1 MPPTLRVRLLGA
13 FSVSLDGEPI
23 EGLESARLQS
33 LFAHLVLHR
42 DTSHLRQQLA
52 FLFWPDSSEAQA
64 RNNLRQTLH
73 TLRQASPSL
82 DGVLLADNR
91 TLRWSPDASI
101 HLDVAEF
108 ASELALAETASR
120 QNDPSVMLVALE
132 RAIALYA
139 GDLLPSCYDAW
150 ITTERE
156 TFRQRYLGALRQL
169 VHYLES
175 QRRYAQAIGYA
186 RRLVAHDPPDEAA
199 YRDLMRLLAA
209 VGDRAG
215 AARAYHECVA
225 MLQREL
231 GIAPSPETQ
240 EAYTALMAQSATMS
254 SRTPAPSNPPSLVG
268 RQREWERMRE
278 SWRQARASKPGFILV
293 TGEAGIGKSRLTEEF
308 LLAAQRQEVT
318 TAKTRC
324 YAAEGTLSLAP
335 IADWMRGASLRPTLG
350 DLDAIWLA
358 EVARILPELL
368 SEYPDLPAVEPMS
381 GYGQRQR
388 FFQALARAVLNA
400 PQPLLLL
407 IDDLQ
412 WCDRETLEFLHFLL
426 RSNPTARLL
435 IVGTARIEELPD
447 QHALRPLL
455 LDLRATIGVTEIA
468 LPPLDAAETAM
479 LASRLIDSDIEVDT
493 AMRIYRETEG
503 NPLFIVERM
512 QAGLEHFAER
522 EQGAESRSAN
532 HAAGESGIPSKAQAV
547 IASRLAQLSP
557 PARDLAALA
566 ATIGRAFALDLL
578 MRASGGDEE
587 TLTAALDELWQRRII
602 REQDATSY
610 DFTHDKLREVAYA
623 EISAPQRRLLHRRI
637 AHGLEAMRADDLD
650 TVSAQIAAHYDR
662 AGDAERAIPYYERA
676 AAVAQR
682 VYANEDAIELLLRAL
697 ALLDRLPGGMKR
709 DKQELT
715 LLLKL
720 GAIYRVTRGWTAP
733 ELERLVD
740 RTLILCDTAGDD
752 TQRMNALY
760 GQESLLV
767 VQARLE
773 RVLSVADELQAL
785 YQRAQGSAP
794 PLSRMM
800 LVGARMQLGHLREAE
815 EAFTQIIQ
823 APSPIAGQPLQEVQG
838 WNFEVHTRAWQAH
851 AVWLLGYPDRALS
864 RGREALQLASDLAQP
879 FNQALAATYFA
890 MLQQFCA
897 EPAVAKAQAEAALA
911 LTIEY
916 KAPYYRLWSEL
927 LVSFAVARESP
938 TSAHISQLRASISGF
953 QASGARLRLPY
964 YLWLLAQVYAQ
975 AGLPDDALAAIDEAL
990 AESRATNERW
1000 WDAELHRLRGEL
1012 LLARGS
1018 DNEEVDLALLR
1029 AKEIAEAQEAKSLEL
1044 RAAMSLA
1051 RHWRNHE
1058 RAEEAQRLLSEVYA
1072 WFTEGFETSDQQAA
1086 QALLSELA

>member
-13 FSVSLDGEPI
+13 FSVSLDGEPV

-33 LFAHLVLHR
+33 LFAYLVLHR
-42 DTSHLRQQLA
+42 DTPHLRQQLA

-73 TLRQASPSL
+73 TLRQASPAL

-91 TLRWSPDASI
+91 TLRWNPDASI

-132 RAIALYA
+132 RAITLYT
-139 GDLLPSCYDAW
+139 GDLLPSCYDTW
-150 ITTERE
+150 ITAERE
-156 TFRQRYLGALRQL
+156 AFRQRYLGALRQ
-169 VHYLES
+169 VIHS
-175 QRRYAQAIGYA
+175 FDAQRRYAQAIGYA
-186 RRLVAHDPPDEAA
+186 RRLVAHDPLDEAA
-199 YRDLMRLLAA
+199 SRDFMRLLAA
-209 VGDRAG
+209 TGDRAG
-215 AARAYHECVA
+215 VARAYHECVA
-225 MLQREL
+225 ILQREL
-231 GIAPSPETQ
+231 GIAPSQETQ
-240 EAYTALMAQSATMS
+240 EAYTALMAQSAAMS
-254 SRTPAPSNPPSLVG
+254 SRPPAPSTLPSLIG

-278 SWRQARASKPGFILV
+278 SWRQACASKPGFILV

-308 LLAAQRQEVT
+308 LLTAQRQEVT

-335 IADWMRGASLRPTLG
+335 IADWLRGASLRPTLG

-368 SEYPDLPAVEPMS
+368 SEHPDLPAVEPMS

-388 FFQALARAVLNA
+388 FFQALARAILNA

-426 RSNPTARLL
+426 RFDPTARLL

-455 LDLRATIGVTEIA
+455 LDLRATIGMTEIA
-468 LPPLDAAETAM
+468 LPPLDAAETAT
-479 LASRLIDSDIEVDT
+479 LASRLIDSDLEVDT

-512 QAGLEHFAER
+512 RAGLEHFAEGD
-522 EQGAESRSAN
+522 QGAESRSADPT
-532 HAAGESGIPSKAQAV
+532 AGLPPKAQAV

-557 PARDLAALA
+557 PAREVVALA

-578 MRASGGDEE
+578 AQASGSDEE
-587 TLTAALDELWQRRII
+587 SMTSALDELWQRRII
-602 REQDATSY
+602 REQDTTSY

-637 AHGLEAMRADDLD
+637 AHSLEAMRSDDLD
-650 TVSAQIAAHYDR
+650 AVSSQIAAHYDR

-682 VYANEDAIELLLRAL
+682 VYANEDAIELLLHAL

-720 GAIYRVTRGWTAP
+720 GAIYRITRGWTAP

-740 RTLILCDTAGDD
+740 RTLVLCDTVGDD
-752 TQRMNALY
+752 VQRMNALY

-773 RVLSVADELQAL
+773 RVQSIADELQAL

-800 LVGARMQLGHLREAE
+800 LAGARGHLGHLRKAE
-815 EAFTQIIQ
+815 EAFAQIIQ
-823 APSPIAGQPLQEVQG
+823 DGASAEAQSLQEVQG

-851 AVWLLGYPDRALS
+851 ALWLLGYPDRALS
-864 RGREALQLASDLAQP
+864 LGREAIQLASDLAQP
-879 FNQALAATYFA
+879 FNQALATTYFA
-890 MLQQFCA
+890 MLHQFCA
-897 EPAVAKAQAEAALA
+897 EPAIAKAQAEAALA

-916 KAPYYRLWSEL
+916 KVPYYRLWSEL
-927 LVSFAVARESP
+927 LVSSAVARERP
-938 TSAHISQLRASISGF
+938 TSANISQLRASINGF

-964 YLWLLAQVYAQ
+964 YLWLLAQVYVQ
-975 AGLPDDALAAIDEAL
+975 AGSPDDALAAIDEAL

-1012 LLARGS
+1012 LLARGGAA
-1018 DNEEVDLALLR
+1018 EEVDLAFLR

-1044 RAAMSLA
+1044 RTATSLA
-1051 RHWRNHE
+1051 RHWRTLG
-1058 RAEEAQRLLSEVYA
+1058 RTEEARWLLSEVYG
-1072 WFTEGFETSDQQAA
+1072 WFTEGFETSDLQAA
-1086 QALLSELA
+1086 HALLTELA

>member
-1 MPPTLRVRLLGA
+1 
-13 FSVSLDGEPI
+13 
-23 EGLESARLQS
+23 
-33 LFAHLVLHR
+33 
-42 DTSHLRQQLA
+42 
-52 FLFWPDSSEAQA
+52 
-64 RNNLRQTLH
+64 
-73 TLRQASPSL
+73 
-82 DGVLLADNR
+82 
-91 TLRWSPDASI
+91 
-101 HLDVAEF
+101 
-108 ASELALAETASR
+108 
-120 QNDPSVMLVALE
+120 
-132 RAIALYA
+132 
-139 GDLLPSCYDAW
+139 
-150 ITTERE
+150 
-156 TFRQRYLGALRQL
+156 
-169 VHYLES
+169 
-175 QRRYAQAIGYA
+175 
-186 RRLVAHDPPDEAA
+186 
-199 YRDLMRLLAA
+199 MRLLTA

-215 AARAYHECVA
+215 AARAYQECVA
-225 MLQREL
+225 TLQREL
-231 GIAPSPETQ
+231 GIAPSQETQ

-254 SRTPAPSNPPSLVG
+254 SRPPTPSNPPSLIG

-278 SWRQARASKPGFILV
+278 SWRQARASRPGFILV

-308 LLAAQRQEVT
+308 LLAAQRQEIT

-335 IADWMRGASLRPTLG
+335 IADWLRGASLRPTLG

-388 FFQALARAVLNA
+388 FFQALARAILNA

-426 RSNPTARLL
+426 RSDPSARLL

-447 QHALRPLL
+447 QHALHPLL

-468 LPPLDAAETAM
+468 LPPLDAAETAT
-479 LASRLIDSDIEVDT
+479 LASRLIDSDIEIDT
-493 AMRIYRETEG
+493 AMRIYQETEG

-512 QAGLEHFAER
+512 RAGLEHFAER

-532 HAAGESGIPSKAQAV
+532 HAAAESGIPSKAQAV

-557 PARDLAALA
+557 PAREVVALA

-587 TLTAALDELWQRRII
+587 TITEALDELWQRRII

-637 AHGLEAMRADDLD
+637 AHSLEAMRADDLD
-650 TVSAQIAAHYDR
+650 AVSAQIAAHYDR

-740 RTLILCDTAGDD
+740 RTLVLCDTVGDD
-752 TQRMNALY
+752 IQRMNALY

-785 YQRAQGSAP
+785 YQRAQGAAP

-851 AVWLLGYPDRALS
+851 ALWLLGYPDRALS

-927 LVSFAVARESP
+927 LVSFAVARETP

-975 AGLPDDALAAIDEAL
+975 AGSPDEALAAIDEAL
-990 AESRATNERW
+990 AESRANNERW

-1072 WFTEGFETSDQQAA
+1072 WFTEGFETSDLQAA